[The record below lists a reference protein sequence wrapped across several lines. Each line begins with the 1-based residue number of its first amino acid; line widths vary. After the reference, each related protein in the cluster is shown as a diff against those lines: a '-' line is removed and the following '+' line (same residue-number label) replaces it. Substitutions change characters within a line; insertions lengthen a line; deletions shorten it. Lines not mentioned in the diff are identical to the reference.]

1 MNEEEGS
8 MLTQVILISVGSFL
22 IGSEYTAAL
31 GWGVWFIAM
40 ALN

>member
-1 MNEEEGS
+1 MSEEGGS
-8 MLTQVILISVGSFL
+8 VLTQVILISIGSYF